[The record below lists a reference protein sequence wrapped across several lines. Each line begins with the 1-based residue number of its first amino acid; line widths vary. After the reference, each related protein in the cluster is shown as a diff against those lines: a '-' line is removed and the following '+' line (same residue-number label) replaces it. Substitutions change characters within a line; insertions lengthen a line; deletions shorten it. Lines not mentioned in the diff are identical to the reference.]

1 MLQIETERDIERLRQ
16 VALLQEAEIHRL
28 LARLAELTRQLA
40 EARGE
45 DVVRAL
51 QLELTAINEQL
62 AARNRAL
69 FGTSSEKRARGDAQ
83 DGDKA
88 KAPQSGHPRRE
99 QRDLPLVEVVHE
111 LDEADKACP
120 KCGGELA
127 AWAGQFEAADEI
139 DVIERSF
146 RIVRHKRQ
154 KYRCGCGECIE
165 TALGPQ
171 KLVPGGRYSVD
182 FAIEVAV
189 AKYLDHM
196 PLARQVRQMAREGLR
211 VDTQTLWD
219 QIFALY
225 GHLVPTYDA
234 ILRQVLASPVIGAD
248 ETRWR
253 LMDEKGSTKWWAWSV
268 CSPEAIAYRIFPT
281 RSSDAG
287 AELLAGYRGIVV
299 CDGYAAYPSVR
310 ERLARDGPSFTIANC
325 WAHARRGFVEA
336 ESAYP
341 KAKEMI
347 ELIGKLYEVEARA
360 REKDLD
366 LGELRGTE
374 SAAIVAE
381 IKRWATST
389 VATPKSSLG
398 KAILY
403 MLALWPELE
412 LFLTDARIPID
423 NNATERGI
431 RGLAVGRKNHY
442 GSRSERGTK
451 VAALFYTLMESAKV
465 ARVNPK
471 VYLRE
476 AARRAIATPSAVTLP
491 RALLAE

>member
-1 MLQIETERDIERLRQ
+1 MLQISTERDIERLRQ

-51 QLELTAINEQL
+51 QLELTVINEQL

-69 FGTSSEKRARGDAQ
+69 YGTSSEKRRRGDEE
-83 DGDKA
+83 DGGKA
-88 KAPQSGHPRRE
+88 TTPQSGHPRRA
-99 QRDLPLVEVVHE
+99 QRDLPIVEVVHE

-120 KCGGELA
+120 KCGGELS

-146 RIVRHKRQ
+146 RIVRHLRQ

-171 KLVPGGRYSVD
+171 KLAAGGRYSVD
-182 FAIEVAV
+182 FAIEVVV

-219 QIFALY
+219 QLFALY

-234 ILRQVLASPVIGAD
+234 ILRQVLDAPVIGAD

-268 CSPEAIAYRIFPT
+268 CSPEAVAYRIFPE
-281 RSSDAG
+281 RSTDAG
-287 AELLAGYRGIVV
+287 AALLAGYCGIVV

-341 KAKEMI
+341 KAREMI

-360 REKDLD
+360 SERNLD
-366 LGELRGTE
+366 LGELRRTE
-374 SAAIVAE
+374 SAPIVAE
-381 IKRWATST
+381 IKRWLSTT

-403 MLALWPELE
+403 VLDLWPELE

-442 GSRSERGTK
+442 GSRSERGTR
-451 VAALFYTLMESAKV
+451 VAALFYTLIESAKL
-465 ARVNPK
+465 AGVNPK
-471 VYLRE
+471 HYLRE
-476 AARRAIATPSAVTLP
+476 ATRRAIATQGTVTLP
-491 RALLAE
+491 RELLAE

>member
-51 QLELTAINEQL
+51 QLELTVINEQL

-69 FGTSSEKRARGDAQ
+69 YGTSSERRARGDA
-83 DGDKA
+83 GNGGKA
-88 KAPQSGHPRRE
+88 KAPQSGHPRRA
-99 QRDLPLVEVVHE
+99 QRDLPIVEVVHE

-120 KCGGELA
+120 KCGGDLA
-127 AWAGQFEAADEI
+127 AWAGQFEEADEI

-165 TALGPQ
+165 TALGAQ

-182 FAIEVAV
+182 FAVEVAV
-189 AKYLDHM
+189 AKYLEHM
-196 PLARQVRQMAREGLR
+196 PLARQVRQMAREGLV

-219 QIFALY
+219 QLFALY

-234 ILRQVLASPVIGAD
+234 ILRQVLDAPVIGAD

-268 CSPEAIAYRIFPT
+268 CSPEAVAYRIFPE
-281 RSSDAG
+281 RSTDAG

-299 CDGYAAYPSVR
+299 CDGYAVYPAVR
-310 ERLARDGPSFTIANC
+310 ERLARDGASFTIANC

-341 KAKEMI
+341 KAREVI

-360 REKDLD
+360 SEKNLD
-366 LGELRGTE
+366 LGELRRTE
-374 SAAIVAE
+374 SAPIVAE
-381 IKRWATST
+381 IKRWLSTT

-403 MLALWPELE
+403 ALELWPELE

-451 VAALFYTLMESAKV
+451 VAALFYTLIESAKL
-465 ARVNPK
+465 AGVNPK
-471 VYLRE
+471 QYLRE
-476 AARRAIATPSAVTLP
+476 ATRRAIATPAAVTLP
-491 RALLAE
+491 RDGPAA